1 MVVSAY
7 RMDCHSIR
15 LVHAYLGGQSIIL
28 RRNMLDSLRELI
40 HDQDAEL
47 SDVVGNLVL
56 SMLTELRGLAR
67 FVGGRDDCDD
77 LHGKK

>member
-1 MVVSAY
+1 
-7 RMDCHSIR
+7 
-15 LVHAYLGGQSIIL
+15 
-28 RRNMLDSLRELI
+28 MLDSLRELV
-40 HDQDAEL
+40 HDQNAEL
-47 SDVVGNLVL
+47 SDVVGDLVL